1 MRVLFTTT
9 SWRGSYF
16 CLVPLAWALQAA
28 GHEVR
33 LACSPEQSEPI
44 RHAGLVPV
52 PSLEALDIM
61 RMERMARYAQACAAP
76 NAPAS
81 PPVLHPLTGRPV
93 RDLAEFDVAGE
104 SPAFWEECR
113 KIFGRNTDAAVCLV
127 ENWRPALVVHDLMSP
142 EGALAARVAGV
153 PSVYH
158 SPGMFGTAEEGEEA
172 GTELTPDDPGG
183 ACQRHGIEPW
193 DRSQIEYALDPS
205 PAAVAPPFGSALR
218 IPVRYVPYNGPGAMP
233 MWTLER
239 PTRPRVCLI
248 WGNSATAIFGP
259 RVPALRH
266 AVDAVLALGAELLL
280 TAGREQVAG
289 LGPLPPTVRVLENF
303 PLHLLLGGCDLVI
316 HQGSVNGLMTAAAA
330 GLPQLAL
337 GLTDDQQIIGER
349 FARTGAGRVLP
360 GLSAGRAEI
369 EQTIRALLADPRFR
383 AAARETAAGMAASPA
398 PADLV
403 PLLER
408 LAATGSAAAEH
419 IPVKEAIRM
428 STPRTRP
435 VQDTAP

>member
-1 MRVLFTTT
+1 MRVFFTTT

-33 LACSPEQSEPI
+33 VACSPEQAEPI

-52 PSLEALDIM
+52 PAFEALDIM
-61 RMERMARYAQACAAP
+61 RMERMARYEQACAAP
-76 NAPAS
+76 SAPAG
-81 PPVLHPLTGRPV
+81 PPVLHPTTGRPV
-93 RDLAEFDVAGE
+93 GDLAEFDLATE
-104 SPAFWEECR
+104 SPAFWEERR

-127 ENWRPALVVHDLMSP
+127 ENWRPELVVHDLMSP

-153 PSVYH
+153 PAVYH
-158 SPGMFGTAEEGEEA
+158 PPGMFGSAEGGEEA
-172 GTELTPDDPGG
+172 GAELTPDDPGG
-183 ACQRHGIEPW
+183 ACLRYGIEPW
-193 DRSQIEYALDPS
+193 DRSQIEYAIDPS
-205 PAAVAPPFGSALR
+205 PAAVAPSFGSALR
-218 IPVRYVPYNGPGAMP
+218 IPVRYVPYNGPGSMP
-233 MWTLER
+233 LWTLE
-239 PTRPRVCLI
+239 PSSRPRVCLI
-248 WGNSATAIFGP
+248 WGNSATAIFGA

-289 LGPLPPTVRVLENF
+289 LRPLPPTVRVLENF
-303 PLHLLLGGCDLVI
+303 PLHMLLGGCDLVV

-337 GLTDDQQIIGER
+337 GLTDDQLIIGER
-349 FARTGAGRVLP
+349 FARTGAGLVLP
-360 GLSAGRAEI
+360 GLTADRDEI
-369 EQTIRALLADPRFR
+369 EETISGLLADPRFR
-383 AAARETAAGMAASPA
+383 AAARETAAGMAASPT

-408 LAATGSAAAEH
+408 LATTGSATAEH
-419 IPVKEAIRM
+419 IPVKKAIRM
-428 STPRTRP
+428 STPRTQP
-435 VQDTAP
+435 VQDEAL